1 MPLSEQ
7 PPSLQVN
14 PQLLRRLLLCYWLFI
29 VYASFIPFFFNLD
42 PNFLRWRLDVL
53 VSKSL
58 YRALTR
64 WSWSDIIGN
73 ILLYFP
79 FGLLWLGSLRSGG
92 WLARSSI
99 APLVI
104 GTIGLCAGLII
115 EVGQTFSPYRNP
127 SMLDAFCNGIGAL
140 MGATAGNF
148 LFRAM
153 RGSLGHGI
161 LWLAHN
167 RPGRIV
173 LGFLLLASV
182 TDSYYPFHFVF
193 DMPTL
198 GSNLRRIYTTQ
209 LWPAFPSTWID
220 IIFDKGIIFVAIGYV
235 IFRERQRASRGPS
248 ALRSWLSAGFAAVAI
263 EAGKIFFVGPTFQL
277 ANICVRAFG
286 ALCGVTIIP
295 ALSCLEPIRRRP
307 QAVLLAA
314 MLAILCY
321 FELWPFDWINAGELP
336 AKIAQIE
343 GLPLASYFFSMPQA
357 ALFDLANKLFL
368 ALPFGFLATAANPVR
383 DADRRVR
390 YTVLLAA
397 LISIVLEACQLAIR
411 SRVPSVTDVLTI
423 TSGSWV
429 GAATFEWFTSTR
441 ISNDPKGSHRKDE
454 HRKQTDRDTSGR
466 KGAEKKKYQ

>member
-115 EVGQTFSPYRNP
+115 EVGQAFSPYRNP

-140 MGATAGNF
+140 MGATAGYF

-153 RGSLGHGI
+153 RGSLGRTI
-161 LWLAHN
+161 VWLARN
-167 RPGRIV
+167 RPGRIL
-173 LGFLLLASV
+173 LGFLLLASFA
-182 TDSYYPFHFVF
+182 DSYYPFHIAF
-193 DMPTL
+193 DTATL
-198 GSNLRRIYTTQ
+198 GSNFRRVYTTQ

-235 IFRERQRASRGPS
+235 IFRERQRASSGPS

-277 ANICVRAFG
+277 ANISVRAAG

-307 QAVLLAA
+307 QAVLLAVMLA
-314 MLAILCY
+314 MLSY
-321 FELWPFDWINAGELP
+321 FELWPFDWIHAVDLP

-343 GLPLASYFFSMPQA
+343 GLPLASYFVSRPQV
-357 ALFDLANKLFL
+357 ALFDLAKKLFL
-368 ALPFGFLATAANPVR
+368 ALPLGFLAAAANPFR

-390 YTVLLAA
+390 YTVLFAA
-397 LISIVLEACQLAIR
+397 LVSIVLEACQLAIR
-411 SRVPSVTDVLTI
+411 SRVPSVTDVLII

-429 GAATFEWFTSTR
+429 GAATFEWFTSAR
-441 ISNDPKGSHRKDE
+441 VSNKP
-454 HRKQTDRDTSGR
+454 
-466 KGAEKKKYQ
+466 A

>member
-7 PPSLQVN
+7 PPSLQIT
-14 PQLLRRLLLCYWLFI
+14 PQLLRRLLLCYWIFI

-42 PNFLRWRLDVL
+42 PNFLRWRIDIL

-64 WSWSDIIGN
+64 WLWSDIIGN

-79 FGLLWLGSLRSGG
+79 FGLLCLGSLPSGR

-140 MGATAGNF
+140 MGATAGYF
-148 LFRAM
+148 LF
-153 RGSLGHGI
+153 RGSLGRGI
-161 LWLAHN
+161 VWLARN
-167 RPGRIV
+167 RPGRIL
-173 LGFLLLASV
+173 LGLLLLASI
-182 TDSYYPFHFVF
+182 TDSYFPFHIAF
-193 DMPTL
+193 DTATL
-198 GSNLRRIYTTQ
+198 GSNFRQIYTTQ

-220 IIFDKGIIFVAIGYV
+220 IIFDKGIIFAAVGYV
-235 IFRERQRASRGPS
+235 IFRAQEQANRGPS
-248 ALRSWLSAGFAAVAI
+248 ALRSWIRAGFAAVAI
-263 EAGKIFFVGPTFQL
+263 EAAKIFFVGPTFQL
-277 ANICVRAFG
+277 ANIFVRAVG

-295 ALSCLEPIRRRP
+295 TLSCLEFIRRRP
-307 QAVLLAA
+307 QAVLLAV
-314 MLAILCY
+314 MLAMLCY
-321 FELWPFDWINAGELP
+321 FELWPFDWIYAVELP

-343 GLPLASYFFSMPQA
+343 GLPLVSYYVSRPEA
-357 ALFDLANKLFL
+357 ALLDLAKKLFL
-368 ALPFGFLATAANPVR
+368 ALPLGFLATAANPFR

-390 YTVLLAA
+390 HTVLLAA
-397 LISIVLEACQLAIR
+397 LISIVLEACQLALR
-411 SRVPSVTDVLTI
+411 SRVPSVTDVLII
-423 TSGSWV
+423 TAGSWV

-441 ISNDPKGSHRKDE
+441 ISNDPATNSR
-454 HRKQTDRDTSGR
+454 
-466 KGAEKKKYQ
+466 

>member
-7 PPSLQVN
+7 PPSLQIN

-29 VYASFIPFFFNLD
+29 VYASFIPFFFNPD
-42 PNFLRWRLDVL
+42 PNFLRWRLDIL

-73 ILLYFP
+73 IFLYFL
-79 FGLLWLGSLRSGG
+79 FGLLWLGSLRGG
-92 WLARSSI
+92 RWLARSSI

-115 EVGQTFSPYRNP
+115 EVGQTFSPYRSP

-140 MGATAGNF
+140 IGATAGYF

-161 LWLAHN
+161 VWLAHN
-167 RPGRIV
+167 RPGRIL
-173 LGFLLLASV
+173 LGFLLLASII
-182 TDSYYPFHFVF
+182 DSYYPFHVAF
-193 DMPTL
+193 DTPTL

-220 IIFDKGIIFVAIGYV
+220 IIFDKGIIFVAVGYV
-235 IFRERQRASRGPS
+235 IFRAQQQANRGPS
-248 ALRSWLSAGFAAVAI
+248 ALRAWISAAFAAVAI
-263 EAGKIFFVGPTFQL
+263 EGGKIFFVGPTFQL
-277 ANICVRAFG
+277 ANIFVSAGG

-307 QAVLLAA
+307 QAVLLAV
-314 MLAILCY
+314 MLAMLCY
-321 FELWPFDWINAGELP
+321 FELWPFDWIYAVELR

-343 GLPLASYFFSMPQA
+343 GLPLVSYFVSMPQV
-357 ALFDLANKLFL
+357 ALLDLAKKLFL
-368 ALPFGFLATAANPVR
+368 ALPLGFLATAANR
-383 DADRRVR
+383 FHDAERRVR
-390 YTVLLAA
+390 YTLLFAA

-411 SRVPSVTDVLTI
+411 SRVPSVTDVLII

-441 ISNDPKGSHRKDE
+441 ISNDPAQAPAK
-454 HRKQTDRDTSGR
+454 
-466 KGAEKKKYQ
+466 